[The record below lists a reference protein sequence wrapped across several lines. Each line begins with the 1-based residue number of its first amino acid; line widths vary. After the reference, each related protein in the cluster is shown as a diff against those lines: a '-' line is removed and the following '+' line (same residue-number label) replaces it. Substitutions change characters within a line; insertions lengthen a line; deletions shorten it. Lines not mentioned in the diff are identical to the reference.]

1 MRGLLLKFRFTEQ
14 ISTSQTLQIK
24 RFYKDVKIEMAFGEA
39 DPYRQWLVKLDG
51 KTVKTPSKNELSIP
65 TPQLA
70 QRIAD
75 EFSAQAE
82 FINPATMPLMTLAR
96 NAVDIEAD
104 ENMREFMEHSIIS
117 YLERDTVLF
126 REQSHSELYQIQMQK
141 LDPQLKLFN
150 QKFGMHLK
158 ANFGLDVEPLK
169 QYDQIRIETILKELN
184 SWQLVCL
191 DSKVENLKSC
201 ILAFQ
206 IWNNQIDVQE
216 AVKLS
221 RIEEDYQISL
231 NGKIEGHHDFDE
243 ETILANV
250 KAAKLFSQL
259 IQIQSITY

>member
-14 ISTSQTLQIK
+14 ISTSQVQQIK
-24 RFYKDVKIEMAFGEA
+24 RFYKDVKIEMAFGVVN
-39 DPYRQWLVKLDG
+39 PQNQWLIKLDG
-51 KTVKTPSKNELSIP
+51 KIVKTPSKNELALP

-70 QRIAD
+70 QCIAD
-75 EFSAQAE
+75 EYNQQTE
-82 FINPATMPLMTLAR
+82 FINPITMPLMTLAR

-104 ENMREFMEHSIIS
+104 ESMREFMEHSIIS

-158 ANFGLDVEPLK
+158 ANFGLDIEPLK
-169 QYDQIRIETILKELN
+169 QYDQIKIESILKELN

-206 IWNNQIDVQE
+206 IWNNHIDIQE

-231 NGKIEGHHDFDE
+231 NGKVDGHHDIDE
-243 ETILANV
+243 DTILNNV
-250 KAAKLFSQL
+250 KAAKLFAQL
-259 IQIQSITY
+259 IQTQSITY